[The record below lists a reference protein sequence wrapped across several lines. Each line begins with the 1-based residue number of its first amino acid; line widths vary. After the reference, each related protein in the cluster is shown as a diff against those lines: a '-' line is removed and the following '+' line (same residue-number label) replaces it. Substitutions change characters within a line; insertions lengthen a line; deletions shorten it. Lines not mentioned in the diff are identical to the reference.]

1 MKKGKGKRYY
11 NKNNRIIKYEGEYSI
26 KHGKG
31 KEYYNNGK
39 LKYEG
44 EYLNDKMW
52 NGKRYKKNK
61 KDELKYEIKNG

>member
-31 KEYYNNGK
+31 KEYK
-39 LKYEG
+39 
-44 EYLNDKMW
+44 KMV
-52 NGKRYKKNK
+52 N
-61 KDELKYEIKNG
+61 